1 VAVEAFPAKANPRM
15 AAMAKGAT
23 RQVITAERS
32 RTRRRSSVKVM
43 TNEVSRR
50 APDAG
55 ALSPRGKN

>member
-1 VAVEAFPAKANPRM
+1 M